1 MLCAAIQ
8 LLLTVSLLQVEG
20 VFLPLVVTDS
30 LASWG
35 LHEVLCIGNTSS
47 GHSN

>member
-1 MLCAAIQ
+1 MFCAAVR
-8 LLLTVSLLQVEG
+8 LLLTVSPLQVEG
-20 VFLPLVVTDS
+20 IFLPLVMTDS

-35 LHEVLCIGNTSS
+35 LHDVLCIGNTSS